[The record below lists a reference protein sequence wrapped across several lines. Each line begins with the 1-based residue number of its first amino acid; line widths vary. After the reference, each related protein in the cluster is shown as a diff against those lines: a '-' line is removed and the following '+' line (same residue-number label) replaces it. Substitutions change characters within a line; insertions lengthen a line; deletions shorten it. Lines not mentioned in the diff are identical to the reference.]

1 MITNINSLHEESFY
15 VRDHAK
21 FLDHSCRRA
30 IPRDGRAL
38 PDRIDAVELDRVT
51 YHYPDRETPAF
62 NGVSLTVSMGSVV
75 SVVGGNGSGK
85 STLT

>member
-1 MITNINSLHEESFY
+1 M
-15 VRDHAK
+15 
-21 FLDHSCRRA
+21 
-30 IPRDGRAL
+30 
-38 PDRIDAVELDRVT
+38 ELDRVT